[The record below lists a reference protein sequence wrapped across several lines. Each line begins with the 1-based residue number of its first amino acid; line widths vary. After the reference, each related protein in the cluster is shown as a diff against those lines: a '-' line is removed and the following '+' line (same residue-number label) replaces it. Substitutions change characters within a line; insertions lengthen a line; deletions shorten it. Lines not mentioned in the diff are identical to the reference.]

1 MGTLPM
7 LRADPLWL
15 GHPSPPVT
23 RNGDAR
29 IPALLVSG
37 FLGSGKTTLVR
48 RLLRDAQERGLRLA
62 IVSNEFGEVGIDRA
76 LLGGSDETF
85 VELGGGCVCC
95 RLSDELVLTLERL
108 REKVSPDR
116 VVIETSGVALP
127 YDVQVHFYREPLARW
142 VGEDLCAI
150 VVNAEQ
156 LAAGRDLDLTFED
169 QITSADLLILNKTDL
184 VAPGELP
191 RLEARL
197 RELEPDA
204 PIVRARHGDV
214 SPDLLFPPSAGD
226 LDRRAERDTRARAPH
241 HHEEFRA
248 EIRDFERGVAAAA
261 LADALR
267 AERALR
273 AKGFVETAEGLR
285 LVQGVGPRIEL
296 VVPDVPPPR
305 ELIGRVVLI
314 RRGPAHD

>member
-1 MGTLPM
+1 L
-7 LRADPLWL
+7 A
-15 GHPSPPVT
+15 VT
-23 RNGDAR
+23 PNGDGR

-95 RLSDELVLTLERL
+95 RLSDELVTTLERL
-108 REKVSPDR
+108 REQVSPDR

-127 YDVQVHFYREPLARW
+127 YDVQVHLYREPIARW
-142 VGEDLCAI
+142 IGEDLTAV

-156 LAAGRDLDLTFED
+156 LAAGRDLDDTFED
-169 QITSADLLILNKTDL
+169 QVTSADLLVLNKTDL
-184 VAPGELP
+184 VTPDALP

-197 RELEPDA
+197 RALEPDA

-214 SPDLLFPPSAGD
+214 SPDLLFPPSAAD
-226 LDRRAERDTRARAPH
+226 VARRTERAARARAPH
-241 HHEEFRA
+241 THEEFRA
-248 EIRDFERGVAAAA
+248 EIRDFARGLPAAAVA
-261 LADALR
+261 EALR

-296 VVPDVPPPR
+296 VVPDAPPPP
-305 ELIGRVVLI
+305 ELVGRVVLI
-314 RRGPAHD
+314 RRGAAR